1 MPSNPPP
8 SSGAAMPPFL
18 TTTIP
23 SYSGRTRSLPTV
35 PVGRRGSTIAN
46 AIGLRRKSDI
56 DIVLDGEID
65 FVHTYSTF
73 DEIKGRIDIRFEKD
87 TSFHDLSITFEGV
100 STTYVEKIA
109 STAPT
114 TGRTTG
120 KHTFLK
126 VQQPINPDSL
136 PEDGIFLA
144 GTTYSLPFNFVV
156 PERLLPFICTHK
168 VNHEELRKE
177 HTQLPPSLGDPSVSG
192 EGHVLMDDLAPDM
205 SKIIYSIRARVTKWN
220 AVGRLIELADKSQ
233 RVRIVPAREEAP
245 PLSIDELESD
255 HALRKEKNV
264 KKGLFK
270 IGKTG
275 RLVAETTQPKSLH
288 LPHPSKRTGEPIATM
303 ATVNLRFDPASPEDV
318 PPQLDSIASKLKVY
332 TFFGAA
338 PYKIAPEAH
347 KCDNWSSLH
356 GVYPE
361 NIALSSRCL
370 STVSWVR
377 HDGSDRQSFSTSS
390 DLSRRPSAFS
400 TSSTSSVLEPS
411 ASYVAGP
418 PFYTATVLVPVALQS
433 ASGSNRPKV
442 LVPTFHS
449 CIISRTYALELNL
462 SYRTAG
468 ASIASSHV
476 VLKTPVQI
484 SAEGGTRPVHGPE
497 SDEAILA
504 EIEEQFGMYEAR
516 QLREI
521 DLQHELGLTLET
533 PGYEEVVTSVTT
545 PLLGTRHMSLAMPVE
560 NPRQVRSTATQPPS
574 ASESAPPDYHVG
586 SGFNTYSARD
596 RAGSPRTTSVSPFAS
611 LVNA

>member
-1 MPSNPPP
+1 
-8 SSGAAMPPFL
+8 MPPFL

-23 SYSGRTRSLPTV
+23 SYSGRARSLPTV
-35 PVGRRGSTIAN
+35 PATRRGSAIAN
-46 AIGLRRKSDI
+46 AIGLRKRSEV
-56 DIVLDGEID
+56 DIVLDGEPD
-65 FVHTYSTF
+65 FIHSYSTF
-73 DEIKGRIDIRFEKD
+73 DEIKGHIEIKFEKD

-100 STTYVEKIA
+100 SLTYVEKIA

-136 PEDGIFLA
+136 PEDGIFLG
-144 GTTYSLPFNFVV
+144 GTSYTLPFHFVV

-168 VNHEELRKE
+168 VDHEEMRKE

-205 SKIIYSIRARVTKWN
+205 SRIIYTIRARVTRFN
-220 AVGRLIELADKSQ
+220 AVGRLLELVDKTQ
-233 RVRIVPAREEAP
+233 RIRIVPAREEAP
-245 PLSIDELESD
+245 PLNVDELESD
-255 HALRKEKNV
+255 HVMRKEKNV

-270 IGKTG
+270 ISKTG
-275 RLVAETTQPKSLH
+275 RLVAETAQPKSLH
-288 LPHPSKRTGEPIATM
+288 LPHPSKRTSEPIATM

-318 PPQLDSIASKLKVY
+318 PPQLDSIVSKLKVY

-338 PYKIAPEAH
+338 PYKAIPEVR

-356 GVYPE
+356 GIYPE
-361 NIALSSRCL
+361 TISLSSRCL

-377 HDGSDRQSFSTSS
+377 HDGSERQSFSSS
-390 DLSRRPSAFS
+390 SELSRRPSAYS
-400 TSSTSSVLEPS
+400 TSSTSSILEPS
-411 ASYVAGP
+411 CAYQAGS
-418 PFYTATVLVPVALQS
+418 PFYTAAILVPVALQNV
-433 ASGSNRPKV
+433 SGSNRPKV

-449 CIISRTYALELNL
+449 CIVSRTYALELNL
-462 SYRTAG
+462 SYRTPG
-468 ASIASSHV
+468 ASIAASHV
-476 VLKTPVQI
+476 VLKSPVQI
-484 SAEGGTRPVHGPE
+484 SAEGGERPVHGPE

-516 QLREI
+516 QLQEI
-521 DLQHELGLTLET
+521 ELQQELGLTLES

-560 NPRQVRSTATQPPS
+560 RSRQVQSVSTQPIG
-574 ASESAPPDYHVG
+574 AMQSAPPEYHVG
-586 SGFNTYSARD
+586 SGFNTSSARD
-596 RAGSPRTTSVSPFAS
+596 RLGGPRTTSVSLFANT
-611 LVNA
+611 VNA

>member
-1 MPSNPPP
+1 
-8 SSGAAMPPFL
+8 MPPFL

-23 SYSGRTRSLPTV
+23 SYSGRTRSLPVV
-35 PVGRRGSTIAN
+35 PASRRGSAIAS

-56 DIVLDGEID
+56 DIVLDGEPD
-65 FVHTYSTF
+65 FVHSYSTF
-73 DEIKGRIDIRFEKD
+73 DEIKGHVDIRFDKD

-100 STTYVEKIA
+100 SMTYVEKIA

-126 VQQPINPDSL
+126 VQQPINPASL

-144 GTTYSLPFNFVV
+144 GTNYSLPFHFVV

-205 SKIIYSIRARVTKWN
+205 SRIIYSIRARITKWN
-220 AVGRLIELADKSQ
+220 AVGRLLELGDKSQ
-233 RVRIVPAREEAP
+233 RIRIVPAREEAP
-245 PLSIDELESD
+245 PLNIDDMDPE
-255 HALRKEKNV
+255 HAMRKEKNV

-270 IGKTG
+270 LGKTG
-275 RLVAETTQPKSLH
+275 RLVAETSQPKSLH

-318 PPQLDSIASKLKVY
+318 PPQLDSIVSKLKVF

-338 PYKIAPEAH
+338 PYRVAPEAH

-361 NIALSSRCL
+361 TIALSSRCL

-377 HDGSDRQSFSTSS
+377 HDGSRRQSSATSS

-411 ASYVAGP
+411 CAYMPGL
-418 PFYTATVLVPVALQS
+418 PFYTASVLVPVALQN

-449 CIISRTYALELNL
+449 CIVSRTYALELNL

-468 ASIASSHV
+468 ASIAASHV
-476 VLKTPVQI
+476 VLKSPVQI
-484 SAEGGTRPVHGPE
+484 SAEGGTRPVPGPE

-560 NPRQVRSTATQPPS
+560 NSRGPQSIPIQPLPATD
-574 ASESAPPDYHVG
+574 SAPPEYHVG
-586 SGFNTYSARD
+586 SGFSTHNARD
-596 RAGSPRTTSVSPFAS
+596 RPGTPRTTNVSLFAN